1 MFNDIKIIK
10 INKFSDDRG
19 YLWTIWEKKIFQ
31 NLKFNHDKVSVSK
44 KNSLRGLHCDFKS
57 WKLIT
62 CLYGKIFF
70 SVVNLKKNSKK
81 YLKSKSWILDYKKPT
96 LVLVPPYYAN
106 GHLCLSKNVY
116 FFISGAIKEIIL
128 MLKNKKVIIGMI
140 QSLKLNGQSKNLF
153 LALGIKNQ
161 NIYN

>member
-1 MFNDIKIIK
+1 MFNDIKILK
-10 INKFSDDRG
+10 INRFSDHRG
-19 YLWTIWEKKIFQ
+19 YLWTVWRKKIFK

-44 KNSLRGLHCDFKS
+44 KNTLRGLHCDFKS

-70 SVVNLKKNSKK
+70 SVLNLKKNSKN

-106 GHLCLSKNVY
+106 GHLCLSKKCV
-116 FFISGAIKEIIL
+116 FFYKWSYKGNYIYAKQQKSYHWNDPKFKIKWPIKKPIL
-128 MLKNKKVIIGMI
+128 SPRDKK
-140 QSLKLNGQSKNLF
+140 SKYL
-153 LALGIKNQ
+153 
-161 NIYN
+161 